1 MSHELSVEGDKVI
14 ERDERGKVVSEK
26 DYTRVHA
33 GYAAAAHNKN
43 FTDERREA
51 SEQIMHDL
59 EVAHGDPPSPSSS
72 KGHHPKPATSSS
84 SKKSHEGE
92 EHHDVGGHDLRR
104 AVSGEGDE
112 AEGVETAEEHAQLV
126 HDHRVIGGLKAALHR
141 DSTSDEGK
149 QHARE
154 KLEAMGIDPDTV

>member
-1 MSHELSVEGDKVI
+1 MSHELTVEGDKVI
-14 ERDERGKVVSEK
+14 ERDEHGKVISEK

-33 GYAAAAHNKN
+33 GYAAAAHNKT
-43 FTDERREA
+43 FTEERREA

-59 EVAHGDPPSPSSS
+59 EAAHGNLPSPAHS
-72 KGHHPKPATSSS
+72 KPATSSS
-84 SKKSHEGE
+84 SHKKKSKEDESG
-92 EHHDVGGHDLRR
+92 HHDTGGHDLRHS
-104 AVSGEGDE
+104 VSSEGGEVS
-112 AEGVETAEEHAQLV
+112 AEGHEQTV

-141 DSTSDEGK
+141 ESTSEEGK